1 MIIKYIASS
10 LCAVKFKS
18 PFLFLVVRLQ
28 VSSHTYRCTFPILL
42 VLACIFLLMNAGAPL
57 TPESYGSVYMTS
69 NLVSDIGALTV
80 RQYHRDAL

>member
-1 MIIKYIASS
+1 MYISDIIGSSMYISTQ
-10 LCAVKFKS
+10 KFI
-18 PFLFLVVRLQ
+18 
-28 VSSHTYRCTFPILL
+28 TI
-42 VLACIFLLMNAGAPL
+42 MNAGAPL